1 MTLHRFRA
9 LRPPSNDAAAALA
22 CVPYDVVSS
31 DEARAMLAD
40 APASFLRV
48 VRPEATLPAGTDE
61 HADAVYAAGAE
72 HLAALVRTGDL
83 TRDATPGLYAYRLG
97 WRGRAMTGLFACVA
111 VADYDAGRIVR
122 HELTRP
128 DKEDDRTRHLLAQ
141 AAHAEPVMLA
151 FRDDARLGA
160 LLAAVQ
166 SAEPLYDFDADAA
179 GAPGEAVRHTL
190 WRFSDAAAAEVQE
203 AFAAVPA
210 LYVADG
216 HHRCKAASRA
226 YHALADAGTA
236 GPDNPG
242 GEGVANE
249 AAFFPAALFPVGEMR
264 ILPYHRVVA
273 GVPETFEADLR
284 ARFAVVDDAPMLP
297 ERAGDVSVYL
307 GDGRWAGLTLPDTAS
322 DAVADRLDVARLAE
336 HVLAPLLGVTDARTD
351 ARLGFVGG
359 IRGPEE
365 LARRVDDARAD
376 GQSMVAFAMYP
387 TQMHELLAVSDAAE
401 LMPPKSTWFEPK
413 LRSGLLVHTF

>member
-1 MTLHRFRA
+1 M
-9 LRPPSNDAAAALA
+9 
-22 CVPYDVVSS
+22 
-31 DEARAMLAD
+31 
-40 APASFLRV
+40 
-48 VRPEATLPAGTDE
+48 
-61 HADAVYAAGAE
+61 YAAGAE
-72 HLAALVRTGDL
+72 HLAALVQRGEL
-83 TRDATPGLYAYRLG
+83 VADATPGLYAYRLG

-128 DKEDDRTRHLLAQ
+128 VKEDDRTRHLLAQ
-141 AAHAEPVMLA
+141 QAHAEPVMLA

-160 LLAAVQ
+160 LLDAVQ
-166 SAEPLYDFDADAA
+166 ATDPLYDFEADAA
-179 GAPGEAVRHTL
+179 GAPGEAVQHTL
-190 WRFSDAAAAEVQE
+190 WRFSDAAATQVQD

-226 YHALADAGTA
+226 FHALLEAGEADKA
-236 GPDNPG
+236 GPDGFGP
-242 GEGVANE
+242 ESE
-249 AAFFPAALFPVGEMR
+249 AAFFPAALFPVGQMR
-264 ILPYHRVVA
+264 ILPYHRVVTD
-273 GVPETFEADLR
+273 VPKAFEADLR
-284 ARFAVVDDAPMLP
+284 ARFAVVDDASMLP
-297 ERAGDVSVYL
+297 ERAGDVSIYL
-307 GDGRWAGLTLPDTAS
+307 GDGRWVGLSLPATAS

-351 ARLGFVGG
+351 DRLGFVGG

-365 LARRVDDARAD
+365 LVRRVDEAHAEGRRA
-376 GQSMVAFAMYP
+376 VAFAMYP

-413 LRSGLLVHTF
+413 LRSGLLVHAF